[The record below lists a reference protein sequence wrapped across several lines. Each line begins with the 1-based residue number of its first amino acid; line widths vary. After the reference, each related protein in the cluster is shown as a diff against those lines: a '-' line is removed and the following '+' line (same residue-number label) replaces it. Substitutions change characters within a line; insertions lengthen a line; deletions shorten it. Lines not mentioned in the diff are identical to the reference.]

1 MLYHF
6 YRESIETL
14 NGFQRRLKALRIA
27 PKVEKIELDSSENE
41 DDDVLSE
48 ETKDKGKKKKKQ
60 QPLISSMLL
69 EKSSL
74 DIDDFPEEIVE
85 SPLKKSKTN

>member
-74 DIDDFPEEIVE
+74 DIDDFSEEIVE